1 MGFFSSVY
9 LVGLKGDVSELDDH
23 GQEVSDDTIRRLLT
37 KLRNKRIVFEL
48 NINLFRKIT
57 QDIKEEYIFG

>member
-9 LVGLKGDVSELDDH
+9 LVGFKGDVSELDDH
-23 GQEVSDDTIRRLLT
+23 GQVSDDTIRSLLI

-48 NINLFRKIT
+48 NINLFRKFT

>member
-1 MGFFSSVY
+1 MGLFSSVY

-23 GQEVSDDTIRRLLT
+23 GQVSDDTIRSLLT